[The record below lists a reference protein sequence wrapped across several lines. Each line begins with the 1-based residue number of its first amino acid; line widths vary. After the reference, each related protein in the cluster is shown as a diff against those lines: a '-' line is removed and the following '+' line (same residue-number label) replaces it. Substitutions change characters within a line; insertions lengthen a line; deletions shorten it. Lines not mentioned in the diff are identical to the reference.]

1 MGIFIAM
8 KTIAGILLTVLITF
22 SGLKAQTV
30 TAKAQN
36 PALIQFSGVVLD
48 QDSLTPIP
56 FVSILI
62 KGTNRGTIC
71 NFSGF
76 FSLIVNAGDELEFH
90 SVSHKL
96 RSYKIADTITQK
108 YYYAIQILT
117 KDTFQLAEVDVYPW
131 PSKEDFKRAF
141 LALDLSDTDMD
152 RADKNLQKEALTYLE
167 RNQTASASENYK
179 YVMQA
184 YYTKVYTTG
193 QAPSMTLLNPVA
205 WAQFIDAWRK
215 GKFSNKNKK
224 KKN

>member
-1 MGIFIAM
+1 MGKFMAVKFITTIFL
-8 KTIAGILLTVLITF
+8 TILLAF
-22 SGLKAQTV
+22 NSLKGQTV
-30 TAKAQN
+30 TAKPQT
-36 PALIQFSGVVLD
+36 PPLIQFSGVVYD

-71 NFSGF
+71 GFSGF
-76 FSLIVNAGDELEFH
+76 FSLIVNPGDELEFH

-96 RSYKIADTITQK
+96 RTYKIADTLSQK
-108 YYYAIQILT
+108 YYYAIQLLT
-117 KDTFQLAEVDVYPW
+117 KDTFQLAEVEIYPW

-141 LALDLSDTDMD
+141 LALDLTDSDMD
-152 RADKNLQKEALTYLE
+152 RAEKNLQQEALTYLE

-184 YYTKVYTTG
+184 YYTKVYSSG
-193 QAPSMTLLNPVA
+193 QAPSISLLNPVA

-215 GKFSNKNKK
+215 GKFKNKSTK
-224 KKN
+224 KK